1 MEKRCYGCM
10 KTYDSSLNVCP
21 HCGYVDGTK
30 PESPLHLSS
39 GTILNNRYEVGR
51 VIGYGGF
58 GVTYIAWDKVL
69 EQRVAVKEYLPSEFS
84 TRAPGVSQVTVYD
97 GDKGEQYTAGMD
109 KFVDE
114 ARRLAKFTDCPGIVK
129 VYDCFKENG
138 TAYIAMEYLEGVT
151 LSKYIKDKGTIPP
164 EDAVMMLLPII
175 DSLDKVNKAGII
187 HRDIAPDNIMVTD
200 DGDVKLIDFG
210 AARYATTIHS
220 RSLTVIVKPGYS
232 PEEQYRSRGDQG
244 PHTDVYAV
252 GATLYKMITGV
263 TPPDA
268 MERRAFLERDGKN
281 TLQPP
286 SKYVKGI
293 SKNLDNAIMNA
304 MHIRV
309 DKRTKDMETLMYELT
324 TEDAVKLTDEGISR
338 VFDPR
343 KWPLWLK
350 IVVPAMAAVVLVLSG
365 LFVTGVIGFD
375 ANRQDDIYT
384 ELGMVRVPWVV
395 NKELEEASV
404 KLNEKTLSYSI
415 AGKEYSS
422 DVPKDRVLTQ
432 DIEGAMPVKENTVL
446 NITIS
451 GGAET
456 KTLPKTE
463 GSDSEEVRKELEDMG
478 FAITIKEEYS
488 DVIAEGCII
497 GQNVDGM
504 EIHSGDEVETGSS
517 IELIVSKGRD
527 PQKQLVEQD
536 IVVPDFT
543 GMTYEEALAQAEDS
557 GLVISITEKRYSNT
571 YAADIIMEQDVKAGS
586 TIKNTESVGLVISLG
601 IKLVKVPDVQ
611 YMNKDNAIEA
621 LTANELKYTIVE
633 AENEN
638 VAAGVVISQSVER
651 DSQVAP
657 GTLVELVVSTGPS
670 KKDVP
675 DVTGMDETEAK
686 STLSALGLVVNIS
699 YANSDTVANG
709 KVISQSITGS
719 KVAKKGDSVSIVVS
733 SGEILFEVPNV
744 VGSDRATAEA
754 ALKNAG
760 FSVMVDEQY
769 SENVASGQVISQ
781 SETAGTSIK
790 KNSTVLIVVSKGAQ
804 TITVPN
810 VVGKDSDA
818 AIKAMTDAGLSV
830 STQQQSSDTVAAG
843 KVISQSVG
851 ANTSVKPGTPV
862 TLIVSSGVEKVT
874 VPDVVGSALANAQS
888 ALSGCGLS
896 ASVSEQYSDNV
907 AAGVVISQSV
917 AAGSSVNKGSSVGI
931 VVSRGPENAGVPNVI
946 GSDRGTAISALQAAG
961 FNVNEG
967 EAQYSDTVPAGC
979 VISQDV
985 AGGSQVKKGT
995 TVTIVV
1001 SKGQEM
1007 VTVPDVVGMTAAEAE
1022 SRLSQYGIS
1031 VTRSEE
1037 YSSTVPSGSV
1047 ISQSVGAGGSV
1058 PKNTTITIVVSKGP
1072 ELVTVPDV
1080 TGIDAASA
1088 ESKLS
1093 QSGLDVSRGGS
1104 EYSDTVAE
1112 GSVISQSVSAGSK
1125 VAINSTVT
1133 IIVSKGIQPFTVS
1146 FDSNGGSG
1154 VGSMTVKKG
1163 DTLSGLPTPTK
1174 DYCDFTGW
1182 TYNGSNADGMT
1193 VSGDMTLTAN
1203 WRDKATSDWVAEGSI
1218 PAGAKVV
1225 DNKWTYTVSTTETT
1239 WSRGDAPLDDQ
1250 GYVRTG
1256 NEEWRINATGESYYC
1271 NGFPDGDYQNYTQL
1285 VGGIPWT
1292 AGQNDIYILDVTSE
1306 WAGYVYWHWMY
1317 DSGGTEYGIY
1327 TRNISQKSG
1336 WGTALTNKYYKY
1348 YGEFTSSSDYQRGNA
1363 GYNNNT
1369 GWPTYV
1375 NTGRTSYADNQGTD
1389 RWFRF
1394 DYYKAAFV
1402 EKYKWLEYSKT
1413 TVESFETVNGEPSGN
1428 GVGNIQH
1435 LVRYIPK

>member
-10 KTYDSSLNVCP
+10 KTYDSSLKVCP
-21 HCGYVDGTK
+21 NCGYVEGSR
-30 PESPLHLSS
+30 PESPLHLAG
-39 GTILNNRYEVGR
+39 GTILNNRYEVGK

-69 EQRVAVKEYLPSEFS
+69 EQRVAIKEYLPSEFS

-97 GDKGEQYTAGMD
+97 GDKGEQYAAGMD

-129 VYDCFKENG
+129 VYDCFKENQ

-151 LSKYIKDKGTIPP
+151 LSQYIKDKGTIPP
-164 EDAVMMLLPII
+164 EDAVMMLLPVI

-187 HRDIAPDNIMVTD
+187 HRDIAPDNIMVTK

-268 MERRAFLERDGKN
+268 MERRAYLEKDGKN

-324 TEDAVKLTDEGISR
+324 TEDMVKLTDEGISR

-343 KWPLWLK
+343 KWPVWLK
-350 IVVPAMAAVVLVLSG
+350 IAVPAMAAVVLVLSG
-365 LFVTGVIGFD
+365 LFAAGIIGFN

-463 GSDSEEVRKELEDMG
+463 GSNRDEVKKELEDMG
-478 FAITIKEEYS
+478 FSVTVREEYS
-488 DVIAEGCII
+488 DVIAEGGII
-497 GQNVDGM
+497 GQNVDGI
-504 EIHSGDEVETGSS
+504 EVHSGDEIEIGSE

-527 PQKQLVEQD
+527 PQTQLVEQD

-543 GMTYEEALAQAEDS
+543 GMTYDEALAQAES
-557 GLVISITEKRYSNT
+557 AGIMISIIDKRYSDR
-571 YAADIIMEQDVKAGS
+571 YAADVIMEQNAEAGS
-586 TIKNTESVGLVISLG
+586 TIRNTESVGLVISLG

-611 YMNKDNAIEA
+611 YMNKDSAIEA

-657 GTLVELVVSTGPS
+657 GTSVELVVSTGPS

-675 DVTGMDETEAK
+675 DVTGMDEADAK
-686 STLSALGLVVNIS
+686 STLSALGLVVNVS
-699 YANSDTVANG
+699 YANSDTVPNG
-709 KVISQSITGS
+709 RVISQSITGS
-719 KVAKKGDSVSIVVS
+719 KAAKKGDSVAIVVS
-733 SGEILFEVPNV
+733 SGETLFAVPNV
-744 VGSDRATAEA
+744 IGSDRASAEA

-769 SENVASGQVISQ
+769 SETVAAGQVISQ
-781 SETAGTSIK
+781 SETSGSNIK

-804 TITVPN
+804 MITVPN
-810 VVGKDSDA
+810 VVGKDSDSA
-818 AIKAMTDAGLSV
+818 VKAMTDSGLSV
-830 STQQQSSDTVAAG
+830 STALQSSDIVAAG
-843 KVISQSVG
+843 QVISQSVG
-851 ANTSVKPGTPV
+851 AGTSVKPGTPV
-862 TLIVSSGVEKVT
+862 TLIVSSGVEQVV
-874 VPDVVGSALANAQS
+874 VPNVAGSTLADAQS
-888 ALSGCGLS
+888 ALSGCGLF

-917 AAGSSVNKGSSVGI
+917 VAGSSVNKGSSVGI

-946 GSDRGTAISALQAAG
+946 GSDRSAAISALQAAG
-961 FNVNEG
+961 FNVSEG
-967 EAQYSDTVPAGC
+967 EAQYSDSVPAGC

-1007 VTVPDVVGMTAAEAE
+1007 VTVPSVAGMTAAEAE
-1022 SRLSQYGIS
+1022 SRLSQYGIK

-1037 YSSTVPSGSV
+1037 YSSTVPAGSV
-1047 ISQSVGAGGSV
+1047 ISQSVSAGGSV
-1058 PKNTTITIVVSKGP
+1058 AKNTTITIVISKGT

-1080 TGIDAASA
+1080 TGMDAASA
-1088 ESKLS
+1088 ESKLT
-1093 QSGLDVSRGGS
+1093 QSGLSAVRGSS
-1104 EYSDTVAE
+1104 EYSDAVPE

-1125 VAINSTVT
+1125 AARNSTVT
-1133 IIVSKGIQPFTVS
+1133 IVISKGIQSFIVS
-1146 FDSNGGSG
+1146 FDSNGGSS
-1154 VGSMTVKKG
+1154 VNSMTVRKG

-1182 TYNGSNADGMT
+1182 TYNGSSANGMT
-1193 VSGDMTLTAN
+1193 VSSDMTLTAN

-1218 PAGAKVV
+1218 PAGAKQV
-1225 DNKWTYTVSTTETT
+1225 DEKWTYTYTT
-1239 WSRGDAPLDDQ
+1239 WSTEAALD
-1250 GYVRTG
+1250 GYTRTG
-1256 NEEWRINATGESYYC
+1256 NVRQNEKESGIIVYIESQPSGLQNNNQYVVGTPTGWDNDTGTRIITSTGEFREYY
-1271 NGFPDGDYQNYTQL
+1271 
-1285 VGGIPWT
+1285 
-1292 AGQNDIYILDVTSE
+1292 
-1306 WAGYVYWHWMY
+1306 YWHY
-1317 DSGGTEYGIY
+1317 SRTKEYY
-1327 TRNISQKSG
+1327 G
-1336 WGTALTNKYYKY
+1336 WGTESTGNYIGDKGVKAIGDSSFSNYNEYVSSFAGSTWDGHVASGSSKQDGGTVYNLGQTRLPFNPYVSMWFYRINIYNAHFTDYTK
-1348 YGEFTSSSDYQRGNA
+1348 EFE
-1363 GYNNNT
+1363 
-1369 GWPTYV
+1369 YV
-1375 NTGRTSYADNQGTD
+1375 QSRE
-1389 RWFRF
+1389 
-1394 DYYKAAFV
+1394 AASV
-1402 EKYKWLEYSKT
+1402 
-1413 TVESFETVNGEPSGN
+1413 PSGD
-1428 GVGNIQH
+1428 GVSNVQH

>member
-10 KTYDSSLNVCP
+10 KTYDSSLKVCP
-21 HCGYVDGTK
+21 NCGYVEGSR
-30 PESPLHLSS
+30 PESPLHLAG
-39 GTILNNRYEVGR
+39 GTILNNRYEVGK

-69 EQRVAVKEYLPSEFS
+69 EQRVAIKEYLPSEFS

-97 GDKGEQYTAGMD
+97 GDKGEQYAAGMD

-129 VYDCFKENG
+129 VYDCFKENQ

-151 LSKYIKDKGTIPP
+151 LSQYIKDKGTIPP
-164 EDAVMMLLPII
+164 EDAVMMLLPVI

-187 HRDIAPDNIMVTD
+187 HRDIAPDNIMVTK

-268 MERRAFLERDGKN
+268 MERRAYLEKDGKN

-324 TEDAVKLTDEGISR
+324 TEDTVKLTDEGISR

-343 KWPLWLK
+343 KWPVWLK
-350 IVVPAMAAVVLVLSG
+350 IAVPAMAAVVLVLSG
-365 LFVTGVIGFD
+365 LFAAGIIGFN

-463 GSDSEEVRKELEDMG
+463 GSNRDEVKKELEDMG
-478 FAITIKEEYS
+478 FSVTVREEYS
-488 DVIAEGCII
+488 DVIAEGGII
-497 GQNVDGM
+497 GQNVDGI
-504 EIHSGDEVETGSS
+504 EVHSGDEIEIGSE

-527 PQKQLVEQD
+527 PQTQLVEQD

-543 GMTYEEALAQAEDS
+543 GMTYDEALAQAES
-557 GLVISITEKRYSNT
+557 AGIMISIIDKRYSDR
-571 YAADIIMEQDVKAGS
+571 YAADVIMEQNAEAGS
-586 TIKNTESVGLVISLG
+586 TIRNTEGVGLVISLG

-611 YMNKDNAIEA
+611 YMNKDSAIEA

-657 GTLVELVVSTGPS
+657 GTSVELVVSTGPS

-675 DVTGMDETEAK
+675 DVTGMDEADAK

-699 YANSDTVANG
+699 YANSDTVPNG

-719 KVAKKGDSVSIVVS
+719 KTAKKGDSVALVVS
-733 SGEILFEVPNV
+733 SGETLFAVPNV
-744 VGSDRATAEA
+744 IGSDRASAEA

-760 FSVMVDEQY
+760 FSFMVDEQY
-769 SENVASGQVISQ
+769 SETVAAGQVISQ
-781 SETAGTSIK
+781 SETPGTNIK

-804 TITVPN
+804 MITVPN
-810 VVGKDSDA
+810 VVGKDSDSA
-818 AIKAMTDAGLSV
+818 VKAMTDSGLSV
-830 STQQQSSDTVAAG
+830 STALQSSDTVATG
-843 KVISQSVG
+843 QVISQSVG
-851 ANTSVKPGTPV
+851 AGTSVKPGTPV
-862 TLIVSSGVEKVT
+862 TIIVSSGVEQVV
-874 VPDVVGSALANAQS
+874 VPNVAGSTLADAQS
-888 ALSGCGLS
+888 ALSGCGLF

-946 GSDRGTAISALQAAG
+946 GSDRSAAISALQAAG
-961 FNVNEG
+961 FNVSEG
-967 EAQYSDTVPAGC
+967 EAQYSDSVPAGC

-1007 VTVPDVVGMTAAEAE
+1007 VTVP
-1022 SRLSQYGIS
+1022 
-1031 VTRSEE
+1031 
-1037 YSSTVPSGSV
+1037 
-1047 ISQSVGAGGSV
+1047 
-1058 PKNTTITIVVSKGP
+1058 N
-1072 ELVTVPDV
+1072 V
-1080 TGIDAASA
+1080 TGMDAAGA
-1088 ESKLS
+1088 ESKLD
-1093 QSGLDVSRGGS
+1093 QSGLNVARGTA
-1104 EYSDTVAE
+1104 EYSDTVPE
-1112 GSVISQSVSAGSK
+1112 GNVISQSASFGSS
-1125 VAINSTVT
+1125 VAKGSTVT
-1133 IIVSKGIQPFTVS
+1133 IIVSKGVSSYTVT
-1146 FDSNGGSG
+1146 FDSNGGTS
-1154 VGSMTVKKG
+1154 VNSMSVKKG
-1163 DTLSGLPTPTK
+1163 GTLSGLPTPTK
-1174 DYCDFTGW
+1174 DYCNFAGW
-1182 TYNGSNADGMT
+1182 TYNGSSAEGMT
-1193 VSGDMTLTAN
+1193 VNGNMTLTAN
-1203 WRDKATSDWVAEGSI
+1203 WTDKAAGDWILESSV
-1218 PAGAKVV
+1218 PAGGKVV
-1225 DNKWTYTVSTTETT
+1225 DNKWTYTLTTTETT
-1239 WSRGDAPLDDQ
+1239 WSTEAALD
-1250 GYVRTG
+1250 GWMRTG
-1256 NEEWRINATGESYYC
+1256 NYSKENPISGTVYYIE
-1271 NGFPDGDYQNYTQL
+1271 NQPDGLQNQQGL
-1285 VGGIPWT
+1285 SVGVP
-1292 AGQNDIYILDVTSE
+1292 ANSENETSVFE
-1306 WAGYVYWHWMY
+1306 ITSSGNLYSYLYWHY
-1317 DSGGTEYGIY
+1317 TFDATFSGTVFPGYYATSRIV
-1327 TRNISQKSG
+1327 SQTGGNEWTFEK
-1336 WGTALTNKYYKY
+1336 WGHVYLNQYH
-1348 YGEFTSSSDYQRGNA
+1348 EFINGNA
-1363 GYNNNT
+1363 GT
-1369 GWPTYV
+1369 
-1375 NTGRTSYADNQGTD
+1375 
-1389 RWFRF
+1389 
-1394 DYYKAAFV
+1394 DYYDTLDQCTYPASRSAKPFGDGTTYCLGGLRLGA
-1402 EKYKWLEYSKT
+1402 EYVSYWFYRVNVYSATYTQYTKMFEYMKST
-1413 TVESFETVNGEPSGN
+1413 SANKESASAPSGD
-1428 GVGNIQH
+1428 GISNIQH
-1435 LVRYIPK
+1435 WVRYIPK